1 MMMSFMNRAYQS
13 RAITTFSNMNFTRSV
28 RKIVLMQD
36 EPNLG
41 FAGEVCFVKPGHAF
55 NDLVPRKAA
64 VFYSDPAAKLFLN
77 TVKVSIL

>member
-1 MMMSFMNRAYQS
+1 
-13 RAITTFSNMNFTRSV
+13 
-28 RKIVLMQD
+28 MQD

-64 VFYSDPAAKLFLN
+64 VFFSDPAAKLFLE
-77 TVKVSIL
+77 TVKVSIIRLP